1 MLKSELEVMWWMM
14 RFWCADT
21 RRGVGDEH
29 CSADS
34 GGGDVRA
41 PPALSDHSC
50 NRKSINQSIIQS
62 HYNGKCSVGRFRGE
76 LTFF

>member
-1 MLKSELEVMWWMM
+1 MLLKSELEVMWWMM

-50 NRKSINQSIIQS
+50 NRESINHSLSYITMGS
-62 HYNGKCSVGRFRGE
+62 AVLADPRVD
-76 LTFF
+76 